1 MAARPRLRRVNDVPG
16 ARRTSAPPP
25 PAGDRELLDAYSE
38 AVIAV
43 VERVGPAVASVSVAA
58 RREGGPPAGAGSG
71 VLFTPDGYLLTNAH
85 VVRGAKRVGVS
96 LTDGSTLE
104 ASVVGADE
112 PTDLAV
118 IAVDGSR
125 LPYAE
130 LGSSAKLRVGQLVV
144 AIGNPLGFGSTVSAG
159 VVSALGRTMRATSG
173 RLMEGIIQSD
183 VALNP
188 GNSGGPLVDSPGRV
202 IGINTAMILGAQGL
216 SFSVPI
222 DTAKWVLGQLMTTGH
237 VRRGYLGIAG
247 QNRPLARGTARRL
260 GLAEDAGVE
269 VMRVERGGPAA
280 EAGVVA
286 GDVIVAADGE
296 PVRSVDDLHRL
307 LGRWP
312 LAGALPLRILRAG
325 ELVTVD
331 ASPREQPAS

>member
-1 MAARPRLRRVNDVPG
+1 MAARRQ
-16 ARRTSAPPP
+16 
-25 PAGDRELLDAYSE
+25 
-38 AVIAV
+38 
-43 VERVGPAVASVSVAA
+43 
-58 RREGGPPAGAGSG
+58 GGPPAGAGSG

-118 IAVDGSR
+118 LAVDGSR

-130 LGSSAKLRVGQLVV
+130 LGSSGALRVGQLVV
-144 AIGNPLGFGSTVSAG
+144 AIGNPLGFSSTVSAG

-188 GNSGGPLVDSPGRV
+188 GNSGGPLVDSRGRV
-202 IGINTAMILGAQGL
+202 VGINTAMILGAQGL

-222 DTAKWVLGQLMTTGH
+222 DTAQWVLGQLMTTGH

-247 QNRPLARGTARRL
+247 QNLPLARGTARRL
-260 GLAEDAGVE
+260 GLAQDAGVE

-280 EAGVVA
+280 EAGVAA

-296 PVRSVDDLHRL
+296 PTRSVDDLHRL

-312 LAGALPLRILRAG
+312 RERPVTLRILRG
-325 ELVTVD
+325 GVLVSVE
-331 ASPREQPAS
+331 ARPREARG

>member
-16 ARRTSAPPP
+16 APRTSAPPP

-58 RREGGPPAGAGSG
+58 RREGDLPAGAGSG
-71 VLFTPDGYLLTNAH
+71 VLFTPDGY
-85 VVRGAKRVGVS
+85 
-96 LTDGSTLE
+96 
-104 ASVVGADE
+104 
-112 PTDLAV
+112 PV

-144 AIGNPLGFGSTVSAG
+144 AIGNPLGFSSTVSAG

-188 GNSGGPLVDSPGRV
+188 GNSGGPLVDSRGRV
-202 IGINTAMILGAQGL
+202 VGINTAMILGAQGL
-216 SFSVPI
+216 SFSIPI
-222 DTAKWVLGQLMTTGH
+222 DTARWVLGQLMTTGH

-247 QNRPLARGTARRL
+247 QNRPLARSTARRL
-260 GLAEDAGVE
+260 GLAQDAGVE
-269 VMRVERGGPAA
+269 VMRVERSGPAA
-280 EAGVVA
+280 EAGVAA
-286 GDVIVAADGE
+286 GDVIVAADGD

-325 ELVTVD
+325 ELVSVEAT
-331 ASPREQPAS
+331 PREQPA

>member
-1 MAARPRLRRVNDVPG
+1 MAARPPLRLVNDVRG
-16 ARRTSAPPP
+16 AAGTSAPPAR
-25 PAGDRELLDAYSE
+25 AGDRGLLDAYSE

-58 RREGGPPAGAGSG
+58 RREGGLPAGAGSG

-144 AIGNPLGFGSTVSAG
+144 AIGNPLGFSSTVSAG

-183 VALNP
+183 VGLDP
-188 GNSGGPLVDSPGRV
+188 GNPRGAPGASPGR
-202 IGINTAMILGAQGL
+202 
-216 SFSVPI
+216 
-222 DTAKWVLGQLMTTGH
+222 
-237 VRRGYLGIAG
+237 AG
-247 QNRPLARGTARRL
+247 G
-260 GLAEDAGVE
+260 
-269 VMRVERGGPAA
+269 
-280 EAGVVA
+280 
-286 GDVIVAADGE
+286 
-296 PVRSVDDLHRL
+296 
-307 LGRWP
+307 
-312 LAGALPLRILRAG
+312 
-325 ELVTVD
+325 
-331 ASPREQPAS
+331 

>member
-16 ARRTSAPPP
+16 APRTSAPPP

-43 VERVGPAVASVSVAA
+43 VGRVGPAVASVSVAA

-125 LPYAE
+125 LPYAD

-144 AIGNPLGFGSTVSAG
+144 AIGNPLGFSSTVSAG
-159 VVSALGRTMRATSG
+159 VVSALGRPMRAQDG
-173 RLMEGIIQSD
+173 RLIDPILQTD

-188 GNSGGPLVDSPGRV
+188 GNSGGPLVDTHARV
-202 IGINTAMILGAQGL
+202 VGINTMIILGAQGL
-216 SFSVPI
+216 SVAVPI
-222 DTAKWVLGQLMTTGH
+222 DTARCVIGQLMTVGR
-237 VRRGYLGIAG
+237 VRRGF
-247 QNRPLARGTARRL
+247 L
-260 GLAEDAGVE
+260 GLAGQVRPLPKRVARKLELAAVTGVE
-269 VMRVERGGPAA
+269 VMQVEPGKPAA
-280 EAGVVA
+280 KAGLRD
-286 GDVIVAADGE
+286 GDILVFLDAK
-296 PVRSVDDLHRL
+296 SVKNVDEVHRL
-307 LGRWP
+307 LDATSIGRA
-312 LAGALPLRILRAG
+312 LAAKVVRSG
-325 ELVTVD
+325 ELVELTVT
-331 ASPREQPAS
+331 PAEG

>member
-1 MAARPRLRRVNDVPG
+1 
-16 ARRTSAPPP
+16 
-25 PAGDRELLDAYSE
+25 
-38 AVIAV
+38 
-43 VERVGPAVASVSVAA
+43 
-58 RREGGPPAGAGSG
+58 

-112 PTDLAV
+112 PADLAV
-118 IAVDGSR
+118 IAVDGGR

-130 LGSSAKLRVGQLVV
+130 LGSSAALRVGQLVV
-144 AIGNPLGFGSTVSAG
+144 AIGNPLGFSSTVSAG

-216 SFSVPI
+216 TFSVPI
-222 DTAKWVLGQLMTTGH
+222 DTAKWVLGQLMTTG
-237 VRRGYLGIAG
+237 RGAVERVGRLC
-247 QNRPLARGTARRL
+247 RERCPRARSGAARRRQVARPAQGMCHPWP
-260 GLAEDAGVE
+260 GLCVTRVPGLTRAESPTR
-269 VMRVERGGPAA
+269 RVALFSSPSGCK
-280 EAGVVA
+280 
-286 GDVIVAADGE
+286 
-296 PVRSVDDLHRL
+296 
-307 LGRWP
+307 GRRHAP
-312 LAGALPLRILRAG
+312 CSCD
-325 ELVTVD
+325 T
-331 ASPREQPAS
+331 S